1 MYSQQKGKQ
10 TNITEIS
17 CKFGWFWMCFFFC
30 IHCKTLKI
38 MNKLREKNNNRD
50 MLPFW
55 WYLNNGCVSFDTSSV
70 LRPFIKQYECI
81 VHLCGGVALCICNSS
96 KLASSVDAIAISET
110 INHWPT
116 ISVCTPVKMST
127 ILTHK
132 IPLGFI
138 YLKRT
143 LGWKNT
149 FLKDVF
155 PLLQ

>member
-1 MYSQQKGKQ
+1 MYSLKKNGRK
-10 TNITEIS
+10 TTTTEIS
-17 CKFGWFWMCFFFC
+17 CTFGWYWMCFFFC
-30 IHCKTLKI
+30 IHCKTF
-38 MNKLREKNNNRD
+38 RKNHD
-50 MLPFW
+50 I
-55 WYLNNGCVSFDTSSV
+55 GCVSFDVSSV
-70 LRPFIKQYECI
+70 LCPFIKQYECI
-81 VHLCGGVALCICNSS
+81 VHLCGGVALCICNSN